1 MKTTHLALA
10 DRERALAGMRASEH
24 QISLTE
30 YVTRLIRQD
39 ADEAGLSK
47 YLEHTIRAEE
57 VGHDR

>member
-1 MKTTHLALA
+1 MKTTHLTLA
-10 DRERALAGMRASEH
+10 DRERALAGMRASEQ

-30 YVTRLIRQD
+30 YVSRLIRQD

-47 YLEHTIRAEE
+47 YLDNTTGSGE

>member
-10 DRERALAGMRASEH
+10 DRERALAGMRASEQ

-30 YVTRLIRQD
+30 YIARLIRKD

-47 YLEHTIRAEE
+47 YLDAATAEE
-57 VGHDR
+57 VGHE